1 MYDLIIIGAG
11 PAGLTGAIYALR
23 ANLKVLVLEAKNYGG
38 QIINASKIV
47 NYPGIKEISGFDFS
61 QVLYEQVKDFG
72 GLIKFEKVIE
82 VLPDKTVITEN
93 NKYQAKEIIIA
104 TGLINRKL
112 NLENEDK
119 LLGHGISYCATC
131 DGNFF
136 KGKTVSVVGGGNKAL
151 EDALELSN
159 IASKVYLICRR
170 DTFKGDKKYQEELKK
185 KKNVEIILNSTIK
198 KLNGEN
204 SLKSILIDTKGKLT
218 TIDTEALFIA
228 IGEIPNNEIF
238 KNIVSLDED
247 GYIITDD
254 NLKTKTK
261 GIYVAG
267 DNRQKELRQ
276 LTTAISDGALA
287 ASMVIKDLNN

>member
-1 MYDLIIIGAG
+1 M
-11 PAGLTGAIYALR
+11 
-23 ANLKVLVLEAKNYGG
+23 
-38 QIINASKIV
+38 
-47 NYPGIKEISGFDFS
+47 
-61 QVLYEQVKDFG
+61 
-72 GLIKFEKVIE
+72 
-82 VLPDKTVITEN
+82 
-93 NKYQAKEIIIA
+93 
-104 TGLINRKL
+104 
-112 NLENEDK
+112 
-119 LLGHGISYCATC
+119 
-131 DGNFF
+131 
-136 KGKTVSVVGGGNKAL
+136 

-238 KNIVSLDED
+238 KNIVSLDEY